1 MSTIPELIAKLSSD
15 QAGVDEAAGSV
26 ESSRHDVGQLIAHFE
41 ELGAGDSAAA
51 ASLRHTEE
59 QLEHVRHGLL
69 GGMAKAI
76 ETARRLVEQSKG
88 HPTTAPSVPVGDP
101 RAVVGD
107 AVTAP
112 EPKPGPNSLRR
123 EHVDPDKDDS
133 KRSALSRFNRG
144 FVRNASDIDQQ
155 MKTVGDT
162 VGKTGRYDP
171 NKPDYSDPGTTIAGT
186 AVPRPPPTEIRSA
199 AGDIQLPDAFSA
211 VTLVGVFA
219 FEGLSRL
226 VTRRGSKRGTG

>member
-26 ESSRHDVGQLIAHFE
+26 EASRHDVGQLIAHFE

-59 QLEHVRHGLL
+59 QLGHVRHGLL

-76 ETARRLVEQSKG
+76 ETARRLVEQSRG

-107 AVTAP
+107 AITAP

-123 EHVDPDKDDS
+123 EHD
-133 KRSALSRFNRG
+133 
-144 FVRNASDIDQQ
+144 
-155 MKTVGDT
+155 
-162 VGKTGRYDP
+162 
-171 NKPDYSDPGTTIAGT
+171 
-186 AVPRPPPTEIRSA
+186 
-199 AGDIQLPDAFSA
+199 
-211 VTLVGVFA
+211 
-219 FEGLSRL
+219 
-226 VTRRGSKRGTG
+226 

>member
-26 ESSRHDVGQLIAHFE
+26 EASRHDVGQLIAHFE

-59 QLEHVRHGLL
+59 QLGHVRHGLL

-76 ETARRLVEQSKG
+76 ETARRLVEQSRG

-107 AVTAP
+107 AITAP

-123 EHVDPDKDDS
+123 EHDDPDEGD
-133 KRSALSRFNRG
+133 KRRSQHQKGLRTLSRNIG
-144 FVRNASDIDQQ
+144 DYKKASEETAKSID
-155 MKTVGDT
+155 KIGH
-162 VGKTGRYDP
+162 GYRPERP
-171 NKPDYSDPGTTIAGT
+171 NPGTTATVG
-186 AVPRPPPTEIRSA
+186 VPEPPPESIGAGKELHVADA
-199 AGDIQLPDAFSA
+199 AATALV
-211 VTLVGVFA
+211 VTVFA
-219 FEGLSRL
+219 AEGAARL
-226 VTRRGSKRGTG
+226 FTRRKRE